1 MSLSFWQQVSR
12 KAREDEV
19 SRRFYSTSN
28 ERQIMNNQTEYPNT
42 LRHDNRIWEVL
53 GYWWNDSDEI
63 VGYQLRSLDERRELR
78 AIKLSTTCL

>member
-1 MSLSFWQQVSR
+1 
-12 KAREDEV
+12 
-19 SRRFYSTSN
+19 
-28 ERQIMNNQTEYPNT
+28 MNNQTEYPNT

>member
-1 MSLSFWQQVSR
+1 MHTHT
-12 KAREDEV
+12 
-19 SRRFYSTSN
+19 ST
-28 ERQIMNNQTEYPNT
+28 QGHCVPEYPNT

>member
-28 ERQIMNNQTEYPNT
+28 ERQIMK
-42 LRHDNRIWEVL
+42 
-53 GYWWNDSDEI
+53 G
-63 VGYQLRSLDERRELR
+63 
-78 AIKLSTTCL
+78 IKLEYGATMHRGIIYVMRQVSGTWVPLRLEKQHTYREWLGCFSAI